1 MIHKNRVV
9 FLAFILLLSFSAQ
22 AQKTKFAP
30 AANFKKK
37 AAAIEQLEKNLPALM
52 NAADIPGVSIALIRG
67 GKTVWTR
74 SFGVKN
80 SQTKEP
86 VTTETV
92 FEAASLTKPVFAYA
106 VLKLVDAG
114 KLDLDAPLNK
124 YLPGNY
130 DVADGEARLNQITAR
145 RILSH
150 TSGFPNWRAPR
161 NSPNLPIYFSP
172 GERFSYSG
180 EGFVYLSKV
189 VERIT
194 GMTFDDYV
202 RETVFKPLGMTNST
216 LAFEEKLKQTKT
228 FNHDLL
234 GTPTGQG
241 EGATANAAG
250 SLQTTAAD
258 YAKFVAAILSG
269 TGLKKETRRQMTTPQ
284 IRIDE
289 ACLICT
295 TKKAEKLST
304 EIAWGLG
311 WGLQTTDEG
320 NSFWHWG
327 DNGNNK
333 AFIVAFEK
341 QKDGIVVMTNSANG
355 LSIVKE
361 ILADGLGGKHPALRW
376 LNPGSYNSP
385 ARVLI
390 KSIVTLGA
398 EQAIGDYRKRR
409 AASPAERLDESRI
422 NSLGYDLLRA
432 QKIDEAIA
440 LLTLNT
446 EDFPASANTWDSLGE
461 AYMIKGDFPR
471 AIASYKKALELNP
484 NNKGAAER
492 IKQMEQPPT
501 N

>member
-9 FLAFILLLSFSAQ
+9 FLAFILLFSFAAQ

-30 AANFKKK
+30 VSNYRTKET
-37 AAAIEQLEKNLPALM
+37 AIVNLEKNLPALM
-52 NAADIPGVSIALIRG
+52 NAADIPGISIALIRD

-74 SFGVKN
+74 GFGVKN
-80 SQTKEP
+80 SQTKEA

-130 DVADGEARLNQITAR
+130 DVADSDARIGQITAR

-161 NSPNLPIYFSP
+161 NSKILPIYFAP

-189 VERIT
+189 VEQIT
-194 GMTFDDYV
+194 KMKFEEYV
-202 RETVFKPLGMTNST
+202 REAVFKPLGMTSST
-216 LAFEEKLKQTKT
+216 LAFEEKLKQIKV

-241 EGATANAAG
+241 EGAGANAAG

-258 YAKFVAAILSG
+258 YAKFVAAILDG

-295 TKKAEKLST
+295 TKQAEKLSS

-341 QKDGIVVMTNSANG
+341 QKDGIVVFTNSANG
-355 LSIVKE
+355 LTILKE
-361 ILADGLGGKHPALRW
+361 ILADGLGGKHPAFRW

-390 KSIVTLGA
+390 KSIVTVGA
-398 EQAIGDYRKRR
+398 QQAIGDYRKRR
-409 AASPAERLDESRI
+409 ETSPAERLDESRI

-432 QKIDEAIA
+432 RKIDEAIA
-440 LLTLNT
+440 LFTLNT

-461 AYMIKGDFPR
+461 AYMIKGDKPR
-471 AIASYKKALELNP
+471 AIANYKKSLELNP

-492 IKQMEQPPT
+492 IKQMEEQ
-501 N
+501 

>member
-1 MIHKNRVV
+1 MIHKNRIV
-9 FLAFILLLSFSAQ
+9 FLAFILLFSFAAE

-30 AANFKKK
+30 VSNYRSKET
-37 AAAIEQLEKNLPALM
+37 AIASLEKNLPALM
-52 NAADIPGVSIALIRG
+52 NAADIPGISLALIRD
-67 GKTVWTR
+67 GKIVWTKG
-74 SFGVKN
+74 FGVKN
-80 SQTKEP
+80 SQTKEA

-106 VLKLVDAG
+106 VLKLVEAG

-130 DVADGEARLNQITAR
+130 DVADGDAARFGQITAR

-161 NSPNLPIYFSP
+161 NSKTLPIYFTP

-189 VERIT
+189 VEQIT
-194 GMTFDDYV
+194 KMKFEEYV
-202 RETVFKPLGMTNST
+202 RETVFKPLGMTAST
-216 LAFEEKLKQTKT
+216 FAFEEKHKQTKV

-250 SLQTTAAD
+250 SLQTTPSD
-258 YAKFVAAILSG
+258 YAKFVTAVLNGA
-269 TGLKKETRRQMTTPQ
+269 GLKKETRRQMTTPQ

-289 ACLICT
+289 SCLICT
-295 TKKAEKLST
+295 TKPAGKLST

-320 NSFWHWG
+320 TSFWHWG

-341 QKDGIVVMTNSANG
+341 QKDAVVVFTNSTNG
-355 LSIVKE
+355 LTIIRE
-361 ILADGLGGKHPALRW
+361 ILADALGGKHPALAW

-390 KSIVTLGA
+390 KAIVTVGA

-409 AASPAERLDESRI
+409 ESAPAERLDEGRI

-432 QKIDEAIA
+432 RKIDEAIA
-440 LLTLNT
+440 LFTLNT

-461 AYMIKGDFPR
+461 AYMIKGDKPR
-471 AIASYKKALELNP
+471 AIASYKKSLELNP
-484 NNKGAAER
+484 NNKNAAEK
-492 IKQMEQPPT
+492 INQMEQ
-501 N
+501 